1 MISFTKIKNKR
12 GHMVKRFSLSEDGKL
27 VKNGD
32 TNLYLGSA
40 KVIQVYNLSEF
51 SDVLD
56 TLESDE
62 CVCFGVPNT

>member
-12 GHMVKRFSLSEDGKL
+12 GRMVKRFSLSEDGKL